1 MLVLS
6 MKVAGAARKW
16 LPSASAAGKL
26 FLTGATV
33 GPLIDGLHNQC
44 LLRYNVAPI
53 RVDAP
58 SWIHLDSVASSFY
71 EPHLFASSWLVP
83 PLLGLAY
90 IVLGGVLPRIL
101 HTLLDAVERTSSTE
115 DSSKTASNK
124 VPSPSS
130 FVLFFK
136 AVIAVISTGC
146 IVRFSQYLILHPTGS
161 YGIIDNTA
169 VFESSESVEQHLLI
183 LITAAIT
190 QWAYL
195 DGTLASLLAA
205 SAASILGPL
214 SELPFVANGIWEY
227 LPEAGDLYLP
237 LQSID
242 PSSSLG
248 QWFQRLWG
256 DQYSTLALN
265 AITGPCYFAVTMD
278 AIALGRWFES
288 LDRTNARHRSH
299 STEDIPTNR
308 LFIASSRDENVA
320 QEKNIL
326 ATERGDTPPSS
337 VTARNTSSGL
347 SK

>member
-1 MLVLS
+1 
-6 MKVAGAARKW
+6 MKVAGAASKW

-33 GPLIDGLHNQC
+33 GPIIDGLHNQC

-53 RVDAP
+53 TLDAP
-58 SWIHLDSVASSFY
+58 GWINLDSVASSPSYF

-83 PLLGLAY
+83 PLLGFAY
-90 IVLGGVLPRIL
+90 IVLGGVLSRIL
-101 HTLLDAVERTSSTE
+101 QTLLDAVERTSSTAN
-115 DSSKTASNK
+115 DSISTNNK
-124 VPSPSS
+124 VRSPSS

-136 AVIAVISTGC
+136 AVLAVVSTGL

-161 YGIIDNTA
+161 YGFIDNTA

-248 QWFQRLWG
+248 QWFQGLWG
-256 DQYSTLALN
+256 DQYPTLALN

-288 LDRTNARHRSH
+288 LEPANARHHSH
-299 STEDIPTNR
+299 PTEDIPTNR
-308 LFIASSRDENVA
+308 LFIASSRDENVS
-320 QEKNIL
+320 QEKDVL
-326 ATERGDTPPSS
+326 ATEEGDSS
-337 VTARNTSSGL
+337 SSIPTRNS
-347 SK
+347 